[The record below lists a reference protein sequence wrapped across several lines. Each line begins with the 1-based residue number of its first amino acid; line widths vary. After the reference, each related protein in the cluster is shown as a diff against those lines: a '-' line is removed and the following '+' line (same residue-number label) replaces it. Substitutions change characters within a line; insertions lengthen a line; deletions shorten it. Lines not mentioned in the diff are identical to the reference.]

1 MDTVLIIEDD
11 AEISN
16 ILNLYLQRHDFRV
29 FTTGGWEAIEIL
41 TREQIDLVLLDIMLP
56 GENGFE
62 LCREIRKKTD
72 IPIVFMSA
80 KSEET
85 DKILGLTVGGD
96 DYVTKPFS
104 PSEVVAR
111 VKAQI
116 RRYRGLVGRG
126 AKKSLAKYA
135 DMHVDEERFIVKLP
149 YRTVT
154 LSAKEF
160 QILTLMAQNPDH
172 IYRPEEL
179 FQYIWNTPSLGD
191 ARTVMVHISNL
202 RKKIELDPI
211 HPKYIV
217 TIRGVGYKFMGES
230 S

>member
-11 AEISN
+11 SEIAN
-16 ILNLYLQRHDFRV
+16 ILRMYLERHDFRV
-29 FTTGGWEAIEIL
+29 MMTEGWEAVTL
-41 TREQIDLVLLDIMLP
+41 LEQESIDLVLLDIMLP

-62 LCREIRKKTD
+62 LCREIRKSTD

-116 RRYRGLVGRG
+116 RRYRGMAGKTSR
-126 AKKSLAKYA
+126 KQIIRYA

-160 QILTLMAQNPDH
+160 QILSLMAQNPDH
-172 IYRPEEL
+172 VYRPEEL

-202 RKKIELDPI
+202 RKKIELDPLR
-211 HPKYIV
+211 PKYIV

-230 S
+230 V

>member
-85 DKILGLTVGGD
+85 DKILG
-96 DYVTKPFS
+96 
-104 PSEVVAR
+104 
-111 VKAQI
+111 
-116 RRYRGLVGRG
+116 
-126 AKKSLAKYA
+126 
-135 DMHVDEERFIVKLP
+135 
-149 YRTVT
+149 
-154 LSAKEF
+154 
-160 QILTLMAQNPDH
+160 
-172 IYRPEEL
+172 
-179 FQYIWNTPSLGD
+179 
-191 ARTVMVHISNL
+191 
-202 RKKIELDPI
+202 
-211 HPKYIV
+211 
-217 TIRGVGYKFMGES
+217 
-230 S
+230 

>member
-1 MDTVLIIEDD
+1 MDTVLVIEDD
-11 AEISN
+11 LEISK
-16 ILNLYLQRHDFRV
+16 ILHLYLERHEFRV
-29 FTTGGWEAIEIL
+29 FTSDGWEAIKIL
-41 TREQIDLVLLDIMLP
+41 QDEKIDLVLLDIMLP

-62 LCREIRKKTD
+62 LCREIRKMTD

-116 RRYRGLVGRG
+116 RRYRGMVGKG
-126 AKKSLAKYA
+126 SKKTVIQYS
-135 DMHVDEERFIVKLP
+135 DMQVDEERFIIKLP

-172 IYRPEEL
+172 VYRPEEL

-202 RKKIELDPI
+202 RKKIELDPVR
-211 HPKYIV
+211 PKYIV

-230 S
+230 V